1 MLNEEQN
8 HQKNNISSFNFIIGI
23 MLFLTAI
30 IFIIRLI
37 RFDTADFL
45 TAYDERILMYI
56 LFGKYNLFDAEIS
69 LPLVIISNIS
79 YTIGFLFLYFPVNR
93 VGSAFSEEIKDGKVF
108 PLLLILFVFTN
119 ILQHTVELKMITFHP
134 LLLLFLFSIFSFIR
148 IKVLFKSYRILA
160 LPVKKYGTFLLFL
173 YAITYAIFYCLGFT
187 LISLGLRE
195 NQPNSLDLGV
205 TMLIIYAYLEV
216 VFLLFIGIKFFYDSI
231 YKPTI
236 VLETKLTRN
245 Y

>member
-8 HQKNNISSFNFIIGI
+8 PQKNNISSFNFIIGI

-45 TAYDERILMYI
+45 TDYDERILMYI

-160 LPVKKYGTFLLFL
+160 LPVKNMVHF
-173 YAITYAIFYCLGFT
+173 
-187 LISLGLRE
+187 S
-195 NQPNSLDLGV
+195 
-205 TMLIIYAYLEV
+205 
-216 VFLLFIGIKFFYDSI
+216 FFFMQ
-231 YKPTI
+231 
-236 VLETKLTRN
+236 
-245 Y
+245 